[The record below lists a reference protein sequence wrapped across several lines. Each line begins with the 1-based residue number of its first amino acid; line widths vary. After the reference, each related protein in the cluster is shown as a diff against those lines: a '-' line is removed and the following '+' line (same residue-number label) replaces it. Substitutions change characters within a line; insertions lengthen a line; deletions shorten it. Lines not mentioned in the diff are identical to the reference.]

1 MDHLEKQLQS
11 ADNKLIEIESEKETI
26 QLHTEKLQQQ
36 NKVTWIGF
44 QGMQFIAIAPIMKK
58 CCFFPSS
65 HSSLKQKCF
74 AIFKI

>member
-44 QGMQFIAIAPIMKK
+44 QGMQFICNCSYYEKK
-58 CCFFPSS
+58 KIVVVFFLL
-65 HSSLKQKCF
+65 H
-74 AIFKI
+74 IHH